1 MNNYY
6 GYRPKG
12 DMTSEEAIPPKT
24 NSLDIDI
31 NVNREQ
37 LDDTIEELRE
47 LKDTKPNITV
57 RNNQNVYIT
66 INNFNEPEEKWIRE
80 AE

>member
-1 MNNYY
+1 M
-6 GYRPKG
+6 
-12 DMTSEEAIPPKT
+12 S
-24 NSLDIDI
+24 NSIDLDI

-37 LDDTIEELRE
+37 LDDTIEGLRE

-57 RNNQNVYIT
+57 RNNQNVYIK
-66 INNFNEPEEKWIRE
+66 INNFNEPEEEWSRE

>member
-1 MNNYY
+1 M
-6 GYRPKG
+6 
-12 DMTSEEAIPPKT
+12 S
-24 NSLDIDI
+24 NSIDLDI

-37 LDDTIEELRE
+37 LDDTVEELRE

-66 INNFNEPEEKWIRE
+66 INNFNEPEKELSREEK
-80 AE
+80 

>member
-1 MNNYY
+1 MVKNESKNNSI
-6 GYRPKG
+6 
-12 DMTSEEAIPPKT
+12 D
-24 NSLDIDI
+24 LDI

-47 LKDTKPNITV
+47 LKDTKSNITV

-66 INNFNEPEEKWIRE
+66 INNFNETEKEYSRE

>member
-1 MNNYY
+1 M
-6 GYRPKG
+6 
-12 DMTSEEAIPPKT
+12 S
-24 NSLDIDI
+24 NSIDLDI

-47 LKDTKPNITV
+47 LKDTKPNIVV

-66 INNFNEPEEKWIRE
+66 INNFNEPEKEWSRE
-80 AE
+80 TE

>member
-1 MNNYY
+1 MMNN
-6 GYRPKG
+6 
-12 DMTSEEAIPPKT
+12 AID
-24 NSLDIDI
+24 LDI
-31 NVNREQ
+31 NVNKEQ
-37 LDDTIEELRE
+37 LDDTVEELKE

-66 INNFNEPEEKWIRE
+66 INNFNETEKEYSIE